1 MLPQEPIEITKSGYA
16 DLGTA
21 EGQRRARRGIKHPRR
36 YDHPCAM
43 LALDE
48 DDISPTPP
56 LGIESPDRTA
66 IEGVPSVVD
75 GHLRFDTGRIT
86 LRWLWDASHGCS
98 ADQTGAAIG
107 RRRCTA

>member
-1 MLPQEPIEITKSGYA
+1 MFQQESIEITKSGDA

-21 EGQRRARRGIKHPRR
+21 EGQRRARRGVEHSRR
-36 YDHPCAM
+36 HDDPCAM

-48 DDISPTPP
+48 DDISPTPL
-56 LGIESPDRTA
+56 LGVESPDRTA
-66 IEGVPSVVD
+66 VEGMPSIVD

-86 LRWLWDASHGCS
+86 LRWFWAGSLGCS
-98 ADQTGAAIG
+98 VGQTAAVIG

>member
-1 MLPQEPIEITKSGYA
+1 MLHQEPVEITKSGYG
-16 DLGTA
+16 DPGTA

-56 LGIESPDRTA
+56 LGVKSPDRTA
-66 IEGVPSVVD
+66 IEGVPSIVD

-86 LRWLWDASHGCS
+86 PR
-98 ADQTGAAIG
+98 
-107 RRRCTA
+107 